1 MPARAIDHLV
11 LPVVSIEAARAR
23 YAALGFTVAAD
34 ARHPFGTENAC
45 VFLSDGIYLEPLGVG
60 DAAACD
66 EAARTGNVF
75 VARDRAFR
83 FRRGEGLSAIAIA
96 TDDAA
101 DDDRRFRE
109 AGLSAGDILN
119 FSRPVKMPD
128 DSESLAAFR
137 LAFAADLRSPDFFL
151 FNCQRINPLP
161 ADRSALTRH
170 DNSVVSL
177 KAVVV
182 AEENPD
188 DFRLLL
194 ETAFG
199 THDIERHG
207 SGFEL
212 AAGGPRVIA
221 TTPADI
227 EARFDIESRYPG
239 RGLSGL
245 AIVFGC
251 RDPGV
256 TERCLAASGVA
267 FERRA
272 GRLAVPPAPG
282 QGVTFIFEEQA

>member
-1 MPARAIDHLV
+1 MPARSIDHLV
-11 LPVVSIEAARAR
+11 LPVVSIAAARER
-23 YAALGFTVAAD
+23 YEALGFTVAAD

-45 VFLSDGIYLEPLGVG
+45 VFLADGTYLEPLGVG
-60 DAAACD
+60 DPATCE
-66 EAARTGNVF
+66 EAARAGNVF
-75 VARDRAFR
+75 VARHRAFR

-101 DDDRRFRE
+101 GDDRRFRE

-128 DSESLAAFR
+128 GGESLAAFR
-137 LAFAADLRSPDFFL
+137 LAFAADLRAPDFFL

-161 ADRSALTRH
+161 ADKSALTRH
-170 DNSVVSL
+170 DNGVVSL
-177 KAVVV
+177 KAVAI
-182 AEENPD
+182 AEENPA

-194 ETAFG
+194 ETAFD
-199 THDIERHG
+199 THDIDAHG

-212 AAGGPRVIA
+212 SARGPRVIV
-221 TTPADI
+221 TTPADL
-227 EARFDIESRYPG
+227 ATRFGIESRYPG

-245 AIVFGC
+245 AVVFGC

-256 TERCLAASGVA
+256 TERRLAASGVA

-272 GRLAVPPAPG
+272 ERLAVPPAPG